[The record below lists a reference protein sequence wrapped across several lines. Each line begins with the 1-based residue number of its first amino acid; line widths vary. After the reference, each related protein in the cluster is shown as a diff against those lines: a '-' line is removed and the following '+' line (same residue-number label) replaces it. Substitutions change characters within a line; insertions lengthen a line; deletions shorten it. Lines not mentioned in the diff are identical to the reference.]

1 MEQVMRLGLLG
12 LATAALFV
20 APAVTLLSTTDAS
33 AQRGLYKGWL
43 APAKYRTNEER
54 RYTIGGGR
62 PTGSSV
68 KKMKRAK
75 NS

>member
-1 MEQVMRLGLLG
+1 MERVMRLGLLA

-20 APAVTLLSTTDAS
+20 APAITLLGTTEAS

-54 RYTIGGGR
+54 RHTIGGGL
-62 PTGSSV
+62 PTGSV
-68 KKMKRAK
+68 KKTKRPK